1 MELFLYFITLL
12 LILPLL
18 IYGYIRRSYSYWK
31 SLGVPHNEPVFPH
44 GNIVGLGKTV
54 SFVQFTQNYYEQ
66 FKNASKMCGIYF
78 FTRPIG
84 LLIDLDLIKNVL
96 VKEFPIFN
104 DRNFYYNDKD
114 DPLSGHLVALDGK
127 MWKPL
132 RAKLTPTFSS
142 GKMKYMFPTIAA
154 LGDRLTDHLN
164 ETISTKGNDELEIK
178 SIMAKFTM
186 DVIGTCAFGIE
197 CNTLKDTDNDF
208 YRLGRMAMEKP
219 RHNPRVNFL
228 LSDMKGLARF
238 FGIKT
243 IRDEVSS
250 FFMNVVRSTIGYR
263 EKNDIRRNDFM
274 DLLMQLK
281 TDEKNADDPSKGL
294 TVNQIAAQSF
304 LFFAAGFETSS
315 TTMLF
320 TLYELAL
327 NQEIQTKLRD
337 DIEMA
342 KEKHGGFTYE
352 MMMDIPYLDQVVNG
366 KKNYGKTK
374 ISGIKS
380 ILIF

>member
-1 MELFLYFITLL
+1 
-12 LILPLL
+12 
-18 IYGYIRRSYSYWK
+18 
-31 SLGVPHNEPVFPH
+31 
-44 GNIVGLGKTV
+44 
-54 SFVQFTQNYYEQ
+54 
-66 FKNASKMCGIYF
+66 MCGLYF

-84 LLIDLDLIKNVL
+84 LLIDLDLIKSVL
-96 VKEFPIFN
+96 VKDFQTFN

-127 MWKPL
+127 KWKPL

-154 LGDRLTDHLN
+154 LGERLTDHLN
-164 ETISTKGNDELEIK
+164 EIISTKQNDELEIK
-178 SIMAKFTM
+178 SLMAKFTM

-219 RHNPRVNFL
+219 RHNPRINFL

-250 FFMNVVRSTIGYR
+250 FFMNVVRSTIDYR
-263 EKNDIRRNDFM
+263 EQNGIQRNDFM
-274 DLLMQLK
+274 HLLMQLK
-281 TDEKNADDPSKGL
+281 VDENKADEPNKGL

-304 LFFAAGFETSS
+304 LFFAAGYETSS
-315 TTMLF
+315 TTLLF

-327 NQEIQTKLRD
+327 NQEIQTKLRG
-337 DIEMA
+337 DIEIA
-342 KEKHGGFTYE
+342 KEKHGSFSYE
-352 MMMDIPYLDQVVNG
+352 MMMDIPYLDQVING
-366 KKNYGKTK
+366 KHWKWME
-374 ISGIKS
+374 
-380 ILIF
+380 IFVTNLVFV